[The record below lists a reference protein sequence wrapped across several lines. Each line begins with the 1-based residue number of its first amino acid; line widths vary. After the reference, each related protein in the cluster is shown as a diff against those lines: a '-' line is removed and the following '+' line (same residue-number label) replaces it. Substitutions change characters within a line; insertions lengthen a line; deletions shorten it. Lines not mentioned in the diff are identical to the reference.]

1 MDESHDRQ
9 MLVSTI
15 LKRLSHE
22 ARLNED
28 DETGNEEYS
37 RGLRQMIKA
46 LRPYSHT
53 PISKLSRILTGA
65 TKESNAKSAEFPFQW
80 YPPLKPAP
88 PRNDR
93 ELNTKELHSV
103 ERTAVKS
110 VSRRPRADLPRDL
123 ESLCQEDVER
133 IIDDGSYTKRQL
145 AELGFRRFGISRSSL
160 IHLRKEDAVNSV
172 RAALR
177 NERTLD
183 VISEMAQR
191 AGRARTN

>member
-15 LKRLSHE
+15 LKHLSHE

-28 DETGNEEYS
+28 DETGNAEYS

-65 TKESNAKSAEFPFQW
+65 AKASNAKSTEFPFEW
-80 YPPLKPAP
+80 YPPLKPASS
-88 PRNDR
+88 RNDR
-93 ELNTKELHSV
+93 GLNAKRRQSIES
-103 ERTAVKS
+103 TAVKS
-110 VSRRPRADLPRDL
+110 GSGRTRADLPFEL

-133 IIDDGSYTKRQL
+133 ILDDGNYTKKQL
-145 AELGFRRFGISRSSL
+145 AELGYRRFGISMSSL
-160 IHLRKEDAVNSV
+160 THLRKEDAVISV